1 MWLINLDQTL
11 NFITKKYKL
20 GRNHAQL
27 KLISEEN
34 KVVFLEFLQQS
45 ETRFSEHQYKVYDH
59 FYKMYP
65 ILVIKVKRDVESGEI
80 SNSIDSEDL
89 LEKHLFQ
96 ASLTLKSC
104 FHAGNKSLA
113 YML

>member
-1 MWLINLDQTL
+1 M
-11 NFITKKYKL
+11 

-34 KVVFLEFLQQS
+34 KVVFLEFPQQS

-89 LEKHLFQ
+89 LEKHLFR
-96 ASLTLKSC
+96 ATHILNLAFMREKSFAYTLQ
-104 FHAGNKSLA
+104 
-113 YML
+113 